1 MLLELKWLAN
11 ATYFA
16 IRRPR
21 MARQKLNVVNEYTAT
36 WDSYSKY
43 LDSCETLEEWLRIKG
58 AEDIPQFYNVSGA
71 LKFEDF
77 NVGAFNQRKIVAA
90 LRENFPAAKSITE
103 FGCGVGRNL
112 LYIKQQMPHL
122 QCYGYELCRP
132 GVEIARAAAKK
143 FGLDVSYSQLD
154 YVAGSESDYVF
165 PKTDVAFTMYSLEQ
179 LPETN
184 KIAIENILC
193 HTHYGSIHIE
203 PVPEN
208 YPLTYRG
215 IIGRLDHWKA
225 NYLRN
230 FERNITS
237 LGLDEIK
244 REYLNSAHNPL
255 MFPTL
260 YVLKGHPRRC

>member
-1 MLLELKWLAN
+1 MLAEMKWLAG
-11 ATYFA
+11 ATYLA

-21 MARQKLNVVNEYTAT
+21 MARQKNDVVDEYTAT
-36 WDSYSKY
+36 WDSYARY
-43 LDSCETLEEWLRIKG
+43 LDGCKTLEEWLRIKG
-58 AEDIPQFYNVSGA
+58 AEDVPQFYNISGS

-77 NVGAFNQRKIVAA
+77 NMGAFNQQKVLTA
-90 LRENFPAAKSITE
+90 LREHFAAARSITE
-103 FGCGVGRNL
+103 FGCGIGRNL

-132 GVEIARAAAKK
+132 GVEIAQAAAKK

-154 YVAGSESDYVF
+154 YVRGGEDDYVF

-184 KIAIENILC
+184 RIAIENILR
-193 HTHYGSIHIE
+193 HTQCGSIHIE

-230 FERNITS
+230 FERNIS
-237 LGLDEIK
+237 GLGLVGIE
-244 REYLNSAHNPL
+244 REYLNYAHNPL

-260 YVLKGHPRRC
+260 YVLKKYPQKC